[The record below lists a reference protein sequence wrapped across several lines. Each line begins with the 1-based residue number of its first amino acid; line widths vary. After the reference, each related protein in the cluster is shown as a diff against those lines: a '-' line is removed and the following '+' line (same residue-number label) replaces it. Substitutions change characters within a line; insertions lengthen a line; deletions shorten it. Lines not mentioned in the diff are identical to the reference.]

1 MLQNRLVAVSR
12 RSSSNWAE
20 VILSLYW
27 MTQISKLHQPAMPV
41 MKEETFGPAAPVM
54 IVKDDDEAVRYAN
67 NSEFGLGSSV
77 WSRDIRRAEKV
88 ARQLHAGMVTV
99 NNIVV
104 SDPRMP
110 FGGVKE
116 SGIGRELSRYGMLE
130 FTNIKSI
137 RLYEKSPLAFVHVE

>member
-1 MLQNRLVAVSR
+1 NH
-12 RSSSNWAE
+12 
-20 VILSLYW
+20 
-27 MTQISKLHQPAMPV
+27 TQITIAEDEPDMHD
-41 MKEETFGPAAPVM
+41 MKEQTFRPPAPRM
-54 IVKDDDEAVRYAN
+54 IVKNKNEAERYAN
-67 NSEFGLGSSV
+67 TSQFGLGSNV

-88 ARQLHAGMVTV
+88 ARQIAAGMVTV

-110 FGGVKE
+110 FGGVKK
-116 SGIGRELSRYGMLE
+116 SGIGRELSRYGMVE

>member
-1 MLQNRLVAVSR
+1 MGARVETVGERLKRKGFFYAQTILTAVD
-12 RSSSNWAE
+12 
-20 VILSLYW
+20 
-27 MTQISKLHQPAMPV
+27 PDMPV

-88 ARQLHAGMVTV
+88 ARQIAAGMVTV
-99 NNIVV
+99 NNILV

-110 FGGVKE
+110 FGGVKKR
-116 SGIGRELSRYGMLE
+116 GIGREPSPYGMRE
-130 FTNIKSI
+130 
-137 RLYEKSPLAFVHVE
+137 

>member
-1 MLQNRLVAVSR
+1 
-12 RSSSNWAE
+12 
-20 VILSLYW
+20 
-27 MTQISKLHQPAMPV
+27 MPV
-41 MKEETFGPAAPVM
+41 IKEEPFGPAARVM

-88 ARQLHAGMVTV
+88 ARQIAAGMVTV
-99 NNIVV
+99 NNILV

-110 FGGVKE
+110 FGGVKK
-116 SGIGRELSRYGMLE
+116 SVIGREFSRSGMLE

-137 RLYEKSPLAFVHVE
+137 RIYENLPLPFVNVE

>member
-1 MLQNRLVAVSR
+1 LQ
-12 RSSSNWAE
+12 
-20 VILSLYW
+20 
-27 MTQISKLHQPAMPV
+27 
-41 MKEETFGPAAPVM
+41 
-54 IVKDDDEAVRYAN
+54 
-67 NSEFGLGSSV
+67 
-77 WSRDIRRAEKV
+77 
-88 ARQLHAGMVTV
+88 AGMVTA

-110 FGGVKE
+110 FGGVKK